1 MANKQHAQFS
11 DENGNLFYLENQ
23 TEDVLDPSGKP
34 LSDGGDL
41 SEASVKFSVDTS
53 RKLPQSGGRFKAF
66 LGSIVKYLTDLGAAA
81 YLAVANNDTTT
92 QPGVVG
98 DARVLKQHRDAINQ
112 LNSELD
118 RVNVYVGSDGKLHF
132 VNSGGADTALP
143 FRGSG
148 TAYSACVS
156 SGGSYPNNTEYVID
170 KDTTVK
176 ILTTN
181 DYMHVYLN
189 NEEIHLTEIGTKDVT
204 GHIGSWYAEISA
216 TKGDIVKISTSTG
229 GGVAYSISY

>member
-1 MANKQHAQFS
+1 M
-11 DENGNLFYLENQ
+11 
-23 TEDVLDPSGKP
+23 
-34 LSDGGDL
+34 
-41 SEASVKFSVDTS
+41 
-53 RKLPQSGGRFKAF
+53 
-66 LGSIVKYLTDLGAAA
+66 
-81 YLAVANNDTTT
+81 
-92 QPGVVG
+92 
-98 DARVLKQHRDAINQ
+98 Q

-148 TAYSACVS
+148 AAYIACVS

>member
-11 DENGNLFYLENQ
+11 DENGNLFYLESE

-41 SEASVKFSVDTS
+41 SEASVKFTVDST

-92 QPGVVG
+92 QPGFVG

-112 LNSELD
+112 LSSELEWKNLGI
-118 RVNVYVGSDGKLHF
+118 VIGPKKLALPSTF
-132 VNSGGADTALP
+132 RELWITIAPLGTSATRYTLTVIQSNLPESESEYKRYRTGYAASSNDTA
-143 FRGSG
+143 GISVMVSKKD
-148 TAYSACVS
+148 AYIES
-156 SGGSYPNNTEYVID
+156 
-170 KDTTVK
+170 
-176 ILTTN
+176 LF
-181 DYMHVYLN
+181 L
-189 NEEIHLTEIGTKDVT
+189 
-204 GHIGSWYAEISA
+204 
-216 TKGDIVKISTSTG
+216 TG
-229 GGVAYSISY
+229 GDSTENAHMRIFYR

>member
-92 QPGVVG
+92 QPGFVG

-112 LNSELD
+112 LNSEFQAWFG
-118 RVNVYVGSDGKLHF
+118 VTEDGQRGWKEQ
-132 VNSGGADTALP
+132 GADTVHP
-143 FRGSG
+143 FRSG
-148 TAYSACVS
+148 IIFRNKPLYWS
-156 SGGSYPNNTEYVID
+156 SYPNGYDTNIRRYNISEECPYYKKLTID
-170 KDTTVK
+170 NLVVRA
-176 ILTTN
+176 L
-181 DYMHVYLN
+181 
-189 NEEIHLTEIGTKDVT
+189 GTDR
-204 GHIGSWYAEISA
+204 
-216 TKGDIVKISTSTG
+216 
-229 GGVAYSISY
+229 AYSIGYDPNSGYITVDQGFLWGNNGTCDIAIVYPLDNG

>member
-11 DENGNLFYLENQ
+11 DENGNLFYLESE

-92 QPGVVG
+92 QPGFVG

-112 LNSELD
+112 LSSEID
-118 RVNVYVGSDGKLHF
+118 NIY
-132 VNSGGADTALP
+132 DTVQTEITNGVA
-143 FRGSG
+143 
-148 TAYSACVS
+148 
-156 SGGSYPNNTEYVID
+156 GGSYIAQEDFLMQINLYCNISDSAVDCAVQVNGILRSNLQATNPMFNMLKT
-170 KDTTVK
+170 DTIK
-176 ILTTN
+176 IF
-181 DYMHVYLN
+181 
-189 NEEIHLTEIGTKDVT
+189 
-204 GHIGSWYAEISA
+204 
-216 TKGDIVKISTSTG
+216 KGDKITSTQTNTG
-229 GGVAYSISY
+229 AVRLFKYNK

>member
-81 YLAVANNDTTT
+81 YLAVANNCTTT
-92 QPGVVG
+92 QAGSLL
-98 DARVLKQHRDAINQ
+98 DARQGKVLMDKANQ
-112 LNSELD
+112 LNSDLGGFSFHTDENGHYLQKGDEMYLLQNKPIEISAWYYQVNGGKTELILD
-118 RVNVYVGSDGKLHF
+118 VSGYKTLSIGQQDGNGALSIYGKGSSETAISQGSDGYYN
-132 VNSGGADTALP
+132 VS
-143 FRGSG
+143 
-148 TAYSACVS
+148 AYNQIVIRIT
-156 SGGSYPNNTEYVID
+156 NNTY
-170 KDTTVK
+170 
-176 ILTTN
+176 
-181 DYMHVYLN
+181 
-189 NEEIHLTEIGTKDVT
+189 VT
-204 GHIGSWYAEISA
+204 G
-216 TKGDIVKISTSTG
+216 TLN
-229 GGVAYSISY
+229 SIRLW

>member
-1 MANKQHAQFS
+1 MGTFH
-11 DENGNLFYLENQ
+11 LYYI
-23 TEDVLDPSGKP
+23 
-34 LSDGGDL
+34 
-41 SEASVKFSVDTS
+41 
-53 RKLPQSGGRFKAF
+53 
-66 LGSIVKYLTDLGAAA
+66 LGSIRLC
-81 YLAVANNDTTT
+81 
-92 QPGVVG
+92 
-98 DARVLKQHRDAINQ
+98 
-112 LNSELD
+112 SELD

-148 TAYSACVS
+148 TAYIACVS